1 MDATNAKLA
10 HKIGEFCNTS
20 GERNAEIAIPIV
32 WIPPVAVHAIVVE
45 PAEIHEIAVGIQ
57 GRFFLRFS
65 I

>member
-20 GERNAEIAIPIV
+20 GKRDAEIAIPIV
-32 WIPPVAVHAIVVE
+32 RLPPVAVHAIGVE
-45 PAEIHEIAVGIQ
+45 IANIDEVAVGIQ